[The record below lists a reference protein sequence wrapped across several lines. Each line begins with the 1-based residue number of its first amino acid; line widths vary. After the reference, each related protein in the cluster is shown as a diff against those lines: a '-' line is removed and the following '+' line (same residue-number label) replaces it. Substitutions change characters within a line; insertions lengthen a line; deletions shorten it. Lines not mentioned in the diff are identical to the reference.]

1 MSEEE
6 VSPSQ
11 EGGVQPTYEL
21 AKLFVS
27 SLEALAA
34 AGEVET
40 ACRLAGKACIL
51 LRSSDPRG
59 ARRFNALLHRLTP
72 KLTW

>member
-1 MSEEE
+1 MSEVE
-6 VSPSQ
+6 VPSFR

-21 AKLFVS
+21 VKLLVS

-40 ACRLAGKACIL
+40 ACRFAGKACVL
-51 LRSSDPRG
+51 LRSADPRA